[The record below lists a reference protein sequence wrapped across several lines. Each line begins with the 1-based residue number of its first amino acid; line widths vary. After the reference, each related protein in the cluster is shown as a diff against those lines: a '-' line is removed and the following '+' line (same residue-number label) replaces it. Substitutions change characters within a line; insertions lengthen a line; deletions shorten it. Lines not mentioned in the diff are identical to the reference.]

1 MIDLLFIGLTIVFL
15 LVNIAF
21 AYGCEALMGGSR

>member
-1 MIDLLFIGLTIVFL
+1 MSDLLFVAITFVFFAIN
-15 LVNIAF
+15 VAF